1 VTTGESL
8 TAMKEVPDLYELA
21 DEIEAN
27 GMVEAASKV
36 RAAADYVDTVEKQ
49 LDMVLAEVTKQSG
62 EH

>member
-1 VTTGESL
+1 
-8 TAMKEVPDLYELA
+8 MKEVPDLYELA